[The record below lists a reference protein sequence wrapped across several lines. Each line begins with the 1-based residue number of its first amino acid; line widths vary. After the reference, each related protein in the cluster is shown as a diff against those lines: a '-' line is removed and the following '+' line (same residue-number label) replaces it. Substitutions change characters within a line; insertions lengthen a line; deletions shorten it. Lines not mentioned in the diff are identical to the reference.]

1 MFCRCVLNSAMISAL
16 YAGGC
21 LLTSCGH
28 DPYVSVGNPKVYG
41 DSQTRMLLDQ
51 LQKDVRSNLPSI
63 TDTTPQKVSRIQQE
77 YGKLFSF
84 KVEPM
89 PVAPAVSTASSDT
102 MLRLPPMQFPS
113 AVDATSLG
121 FTQILRERIRRQQDI
136 SRHEILYTGDQDF
149 LIEEKILY
157 LIRVDMGILISKA
170 SDEYLMVN
178 FLLKPCSRNGTDVTE
193 EDKNF
198 VRNIKVYALAPEYA
212 SSLSKDSFLSRGMKE
227 LNGAMTAN
235 IKGFNVTA
243 EGDLEKQL
251 DQYLTSTNETPLQFA
266 IPRPRKFNK
275 TDMPKAKL
283 QIKRENNEAGDHNSC
298 NPFFGP
304 VDYQVKLPWYNPRGW
319 FDDSSFT
326 EKRMYSYPEY
336 AFGFGPQRSVYK
348 RSWTNP
354 RRWFG
359 DTYIIENEYIP
370 TVADCYVLIV
380 VDKSFFKNDKSACLK
395 LEVNGGILSG
405 LSGKVD
411 WNTLN
416 SENIG
421 EFILDLRQKEVGE
434 PSTWVLRLL
443 CDRGSD
449 VFSFLKDRLPAAVS
463 EYNKELKAKTE
474 AMNAAGIKEDASLER
489 TIETLEENYR
499 TACKNCNPADE
510 KSIKEK
516 QTAKENLDKGKQ
528 AKVAQKN
535 YSKAK
540 QDLSDSLGGCRKQLQ
555 TFDNE
560 HGEEMKK
567 AAGKPLEDIYIKYI
581 ACKKSVDAMMNK
593 TAAGLNNDEPKEIS
607 IKNEYGEFA
616 FALDT
621 FKFMYF
627 NQTGAPVSPGI
638 IDPSVNS
645 TIVIRTRKLPV
656 TPATFLTIDGIMVP
670 SSNINAL
677 GKHMFMA
684 TIPASG
690 SLQKLPDDSAV
701 CVVTTPGMQECEYHM
716 LKIRKNGDNGTSKKP
731 PLTLSP
737 DKGRIGESVT
747 ITSSNTDT
755 CPLSSVTSVLFGN
768 KVIPQGSFLFQSDK
782 KLIFNVPEPDKDIA
796 ASVGVAVLPQLSSAP
811 DMKFTYLVPLT
822 AVSQNRKASEK

>member
-1 MFCRCVLNSAMISAL
+1 MTTQKNRLWMFCRRVLNSAMISAL

-21 LLTSCGH
+21 LLISCSH

-89 PVAPAVSTASSDT
+89 PVVPAVSTAASDT
-102 MLRLPPMQFPS
+102 MLRLSPMQFPS

-136 SRHEILYTGDQDF
+136 SRHEILYAGDQDF
-149 LIEEKILY
+149 LEKKKRLY

-178 FLLKPCSRNGTDVTE
+178 FLLKPCSRNGTDVTK
-193 EDKNF
+193 EDENF
-198 VRNIKVYALAPEYA
+198 IRNIKVYALAPEYA

-275 TDMPKAKL
+275 TDIPA
-283 QIKRENNEAGDHNSC
+283 AGNSNSC
-298 NPFFGP
+298 NPLFGP
-304 VDYQVKLPWYNPRGW
+304 VDYLVKLPWYNPRGW
-319 FDDSSFT
+319 FFDSSFK

-380 VDKSFFKNDKSACLK
+380 VDNSFFKNGESACLK

-411 WNTLN
+411 WNKIN
-416 SENIG
+416 KENIG
-421 EFILDLRQKEVGE
+421 EFILDLHKREEDK
-434 PSTWVLRLL
+434 PATWALRLL

-449 VFSFLKDRLPAAVS
+449 VFSFLKDSLSAAVS
-463 EYNKELKAKTE
+463 GYNKALKAKTE
-474 AMNAAGIKEDASLER
+474 AMNAAGIQEDASLER
-489 TIETLEENYR
+489 TVETLEENYR
-499 TACKNCNPADE
+499 TACRNCNPADE

-528 AKVAQKN
+528 AKSAREN

-540 QDLSDSLGGCRKQLQ
+540 QELSAALGGCRKQLQ

-560 HGEEMKK
+560 HGEEMKV
-567 AAGKPLEDIYIKYI
+567 AAGEPRKDIYKKYV
-581 ACKKSVDAMMNK
+581 ACRKSADAVMNK
-593 TAAGLNNDEPKEIS
+593 TDAGLNNDKPEEIS

-627 NQTGAPVSPGI
+627 NQTEAPVSPGI

-645 TIVIRTRKLPV
+645 TIVIRTRTLPV
-656 TPATFLTIDGIMVP
+656 TPATFLTLDGVMIP
-670 SSNINAL
+670 SSNITAL
-677 GKHMFMA
+677 GRHMFMA

-716 LKIRKNGDNGTSKKP
+716 LKIRKNGDSVTSKKP

-737 DKGRIGESVT
+737 DQGRIGESVT
-747 ITSSNTDT
+747 ITSSDTDT
-755 CPLSSVTSVLFGN
+755 CPLSLVTSVLFGN

-822 AVSQNRKASEK
+822 AVSQNRKTSEK